1 MNPVRA
7 ALEAAIFRVLLELAR
22 WLPRPLWI
30 GLGAA
35 TGDLARVLDRRHTR
49 IAHENLRLA
58 YRDALAPAEADRIVR
73 ECWRHFG
80 RITFDALAFPQLSE
94 RDAGSIVSF
103 EGLEHVRAAYARGKG
118 VLVFSGHYGH
128 WELNAVMQGHLGLPL
143 ALVTRPLDNPRLERM
158 LADLRTRSGNVVVHK
173 RRAVREMVKALDR
186 GIGVA
191 IVIDQDARE
200 SGIFV
205 PFFGRPASTTPTLAA
220 IALRTGAAVVPSF
233 SYPLPG
239 GKWRVV
245 YDPEVPVTAT
255 GDREAD
261 VRDLTAACTSILE
274 RRVRERP
281 ELWLWMHRRWKTQPS
296 PEGASPNP

>member
-1 MNPVRA
+1 MSPARA
-7 ALEAAIFRVLLELAR
+7 AFEAAVFRVLLELAR

-30 GLGAA
+30 GLGAL
-35 TGDLARVLDRRHTR
+35 TGDLARKLDRRHTR
-49 IAHENLRLA
+49 IARENLRLA
-58 YRDALAPAEADRIVR
+58 YGDALSPVEAERIVR

-94 RDAGSIVSF
+94 RAAGSIVSY
-103 EGLEHVRAAYARGKG
+103 EGLEHLRAAYARGKG

-128 WELNAVMQGHLGLPL
+128 WELSAVMQGHLGLPL
-143 ALVTRPLDNPRLERM
+143 ALVTRPLDNPRLEAM
-158 LADLRTRSGNVVVHK
+158 LAELRTRSGNVVVHK
-173 RRAVREMVKALDR
+173 RRAVREMVKALGR

-191 IVIDQDARE
+191 IVIDQDARD

-220 IALRTGAAVVPSF
+220 IALRTGAAIVPSF

-245 YDPEVPVTAT
+245 YDPEVPVAAS
-255 GDREAD
+255 GERETD
-261 VRDLTAACTSILE
+261 VRNLTAACTAILE

-281 ELWLWMHRRWKTQPS
+281 ELWLWMHRRWKTQPPS
-296 PEGASPNP
+296 EGASRNA